1 MPPRNGCGGDQAG
14 GWQRRVRGARLHAKL
29 AVIDERR
36 LFIGSMN
43 LDHRSAAVNT
53 EAGLLIDSRRAR
65 GRLQH
70 AGRRP
75 RAGQHGLPAAALA
88 GRSHVQWLELDAA
101 GNDIVHDDEPG
112 GYFWLRFK
120 NWLML
125 PWVGEEL
132 L

>member
-1 MPPRNGCGGDQAG
+1 
-14 GWQRRVRGARLHAKL
+14 LHAKL
-29 AVIDERR
+29 AVIDDRL

-43 LDHRSAAVNT
+43 MDHRSAAINT
-53 EAGLLIDSRRAR
+53 EAGLLIDSRELVADYNTLV
-65 GRLQH
+65 G
-70 AGRRP
+70 GP
-75 RAGQHGLPAAALA
+75 SRAGTVYRLRLSPG
-88 GRSHVQWLELDAA
+88 GSHVQWLEVDAD